1 MLTITLLLG
10 IVGFA
15 QALETDN
22 LLSQADAKT
31 SAAHQW
37 SKTFYLDRA
46 ADARQ
51 NAAQHRELYGKYI
64 ARGLTV
70 VARHCK
76 AIAQRYAEIAESYDA
91 IAKGHE
97 DLIKD
102 GPSSV
107 GDLHNGP
114 VPNDE
119 PSP

>member
-15 QALETDN
+15 QAREADN

-37 SKTFYLDRA
+37 SKTYYLDRA

-51 NAAQHRELYGKYI
+51 NAAEHRELYAKYI

-76 AIAQRYAEIAESYDA
+76 AIAQRYVEIANSYDA

-97 DLIKD
+97 DLTKD
-102 GPSSV
+102 GRSSA
-107 GDLHNGP
+107 GDLDNGLI
-114 VPNDE
+114 PNDE
-119 PSP
+119 PSS